1 MVSDYFRKVDEEV
14 LTAAGA
20 GDPERGEA
28 GGVDCVICMAP
39 VECQSIHERMVT
51 PCNHFFHKP
60 CLERWMD
67 VKMECP
73 TCRGTLPPL

>member
-1 MVSDYFRKVDEEV
+1 M
-14 LTAAGA
+14 LAQAGA
-20 GDPERGEA
+20 GDVECGEA

-39 VECQSIHERMVT
+39 VEPEGAVHARMVT
-51 PCNHFFHKP
+51 PCNHFFHTE

-73 TCRGTLPPL
+73 TCRGALPALS